1 MPCDTKVM
9 VSLEDNKWNA
19 KAREKLGLS
28 VSGKLSVE
36 DAASVRIEAGK
47 LKTAAVVKAM
57 DPTAIITG
65 LTLGSKKIVI
75 QMNVK

>member
-9 VSLEDNKWNA
+9 VNLEDNKWNA

-28 VSGKLSVE
+28 LKGGLSVQ
-36 DAASVRIEAGK
+36 DAADVRVEAGK

-65 LTLGSKKIVI
+65 LTVGSKKIII